1 MLFDKGEAES
11 LIRTAHV
18 KEFRFVGK
26 FAEGATKPVAVIS
39 KPGHTEFQRLPII
52 ILPFENQSGDPDQ
65 VYCSDGIINNII
77 SKVWKICWCGILA
90 CR

>member
-1 MLFDKGEAES
+1 MLFDKDEAES

-26 FAEGATKPVAVIS
+26 FAEGVTKPVAVIS
-39 KPGHTEFQRLPII
+39 KLRPTEFQRLPII
-52 ILPFENQSGDPDQ
+52 ILPFENQSGDLDQ
-65 VYCSDGIINNII
+65 VYFSDEIINNII
-77 SKVWKICWCGILA
+77 AKVWKICWCGILA